1 MSTKQLVK
9 AAAEAIKKQ
18 QWDDAIEGAKNII
31 DKDNKSY
38 QGHILLAF
46 ALDKKGRLEEAENTY
61 LAATR
66 LKPEEKEAWQGL
78 VKLYPNLDTTNK
90 FKQHQHAVL
99 KLAEIFRD
107 ANDLQKCY
115 ETVDSF
121 ITYAR
126 TKAEPYQ
133 YVDAL
138 DLILPESPIYEAIE
152 GRFGHVWRTY
162 ETQAQLVEQNEKK
175 RINTLIGE
183 RRTRIGARIN
193 EVTLEVKREVY
204 RQSRLSYTYAQLIN
218 WTNDDEVRRMYEE
231 KLMQYGHDRL
241 MAWPPGEEKERELAN
256 VLKLANDMV
265 IIKHP
270 YKLAWD
276 IAINWQDHKEIKEW
290 DVTVLRQYCTFFP
303 DSDLNRVVMG
313 FLTSSVSPFPQ
324 EKQEQTTTDD
334 AAAKSEGSTEES
346 EDDEDGGAATIYAP
360 ITEEDR
366 LLMMTE
372 GISGAESLLAF
383 RLMGEYYQHL
393 EEWESNVE
401 LMRKALTFLK
411 EERAKTGLDFRF
423 TEDAFSLYL
432 GTALVFYQ
440 TPRNHQEAKVLFDA
454 VLAHDPTSTPAMI
467 GVGLIYEEEE
477 EYDEA
482 IDFLERA
489 LKRDPDNIRVRT
501 EAAWVKALK
510 RDFDMA
516 RAELDACIPI
526 LSKKGQS
533 KEILSQTQYRLGY
546 CIWNIDTSKAARKDR
561 SGAYAMFLESLKNN
575 LNYAPAYTIL
585 GIYYADY
592 AKDKKRARRCFQK
605 AVELSP
611 SEVESAERLA
621 RSFADDGDWDRVE
634 LVAQRVVDSGKVKP
648 PPGSKRKGISWP
660 FAALGVAEL
669 NKQEFHK
676 AIVSFQSALRISP
689 NDYHSWVG
697 LGEAYHS
704 SGRYIAATKAILNAQ
719 KLEESC
725 EANLT
730 DETWF
735 TKFILADIKRE
746 LGDFDESIEL
756 YQHVMQ
762 ERPDEEG
769 VATALMQTL
778 VDNAF
783 DSLNKGFF
791 GKAAGLAAEALTFAT
806 KAPDAIKDTFNYWKA
821 IGDAC
826 SLFSTIQGRISEFPA
841 GIVRSL
847 LGTDDDLPAYQI
859 LKDIDNVGTGIVST
873 DGIFPKDETVGVD
886 LTKALQA
893 TILAHKR
900 SIHIASSDVHAQ
912 SVAYYNLGWA
922 EYRAHACLPPDMR
935 KNSHKKPTNYIKAAM
950 ACFKRAIELE
960 AGNSEFWNALGVVTS
975 EVNPAVAQHAFCR
988 SLFLNERGAH
998 VWANLATLALAQG
1011 DLGLA
1016 NEAFTRSQS
1025 TDPDYSLAW
1034 LGQGVVAL
1042 LTGNE
1047 KDARGL
1053 FTHAMEISGDS
1064 CRIISQ
1070 RYAVS
1075 MFDYIL
1081 SCSSSESLPITT
1093 LIQPIFA
1100 LSQLQSLHSSSASSS
1115 SSTDLAYTHLLALF
1129 LERTGELSRAISILD
1144 SLSTTLEQEYE
1155 TTESPLALKHFA
1167 IVKSDL
1173 ARCQLS
1179 AHLFSEAIDSADLAL
1194 QLSSDDSA
1202 DELTAEEGRKLR
1214 LSAHVTL
1221 GLAKYYSHD
1230 IPAAVAAFDQALSES
1245 DTNPDVVCLLAQI
1258 RWATGSEESRERG
1271 RDLLFSVIADT
1282 AEKDQQQHVQSVL
1295 LLGVIALLDNDAES
1309 MDAVVSELQTLRS
1322 FVDEDFISPEQ
1333 QAQLGE
1339 VLRAI
1344 LTASG
1349 EGQAQPMVDVMLHPF
1364 LPHGWARVAQLALAS
1379 SCTLNE
1385 QEEEGQQGISEC
1397 EAASEMALRVARKG
1411 VPPRGNLTPEDLARA
1426 YAGTGRPADA
1436 QVGVVVAPWERSG
1449 WESLGHVVTVA
1460 VVKH

>member
-9 AAAEAIKKQ
+9 AVAEAIKKQ

-31 DKDNKSY
+31 DKDSKSY

-66 LKPEEKEAWQGL
+66 LKPEEREAWQGL
-78 VKLYPNLDTTNK
+78 VKLYPNLDTNKK

-99 KLAEIFRD
+99 QLAQIFRD
-107 ANDLQKCY
+107 QNDLQKCY
-115 ETVDSF
+115 ETVDNF

-126 TKAEPYQ
+126 TKAEINQ

-162 ETQAQLVEQNEKK
+162 ETQAKLVEQSEKK

-231 KLMQYGHDRL
+231 KLIQYCHDRL
-241 MAWPPGEEKERELAN
+241 MAWPPGEEKGRELAN

-313 FLTSSVSPFPQ
+313 FLTSNVSPFPQ
-324 EKQEQTTTDD
+324 EKQEPTED
-334 AAAKSEGSTEES
+334 AAAKSEGGTEES

-383 RLMGEYYQHL
+383 RLMGEYYQYL

-411 EERAKTGLDFRF
+411 EERAKTGLDFCF

-440 TPRNHQEAKVLFDA
+440 TPRHHQEAKALFDG

-510 RDFDMA
+510 GDFDMA

-533 KEILSQTQYRLGY
+533 KELLSQTQYRLGY
-546 CIWNIDTSKAARKDR
+546 CVWNIDTSRAARKDR
-561 SGAYAMFLESLKNN
+561 SGAYSLFLESLKNN

-676 AIVSFQSALRISP
+676 AIVSFQAALRISP

-719 KLEESC
+719 KLEESS

-730 DETWF
+730 GETWF
-735 TKFILADIKRE
+735 TEFLLGDIKRE
-746 LGDFDESIEL
+746 LGDFDEAIEL
-756 YQHVMQ
+756 YQHVI
-762 ERPDEEG
+762 EDRPDEEG
-769 VATALMQTL
+769 VATSLMQTL

-791 GKAAGLAAEALTFAT
+791 GKAAGLATETLTFAT
-806 KAPDAIKDTFNYWKA
+806 KAPDAIKETFNYWKA

-826 SLFSTIQGRISEFPA
+826 SLFSSVQGRISEFPA
-841 GIVRSL
+841 DVVSSL
-847 LGTDDDLPAYQI
+847 LGTDEDFPAYQI

-900 SIHIASSDVHAQ
+900 SIYIASNDIHAQ

-922 EYRAHACLPPDMR
+922 EYRAHTCLPSDIR
-935 KNSHKKPTNYIKAAM
+935 KNSHKKPTKYIKAAM

-998 VWANLATLALAQG
+998 VWANLATLALVQG
-1011 DLGLA
+1011 DLRLA

-1064 CRIISQ
+1064 SRIISQ

-1081 SCSSSESLPITT
+1081 TSSSSSESLPITS
-1093 LIQPIFA
+1093 LLQPIFA
-1100 LSQLQSLHSSSASSS
+1100 LSQLQSLHSTSSS
-1115 SSTDLAYTHLLALF
+1115 SSDLAYTHLLALF
-1129 LERTGELSRAISILD
+1129 LERTGEIPRAISLLD

-1173 ARCQLS
+1173 ARLQLS

-1194 QLSSDDSA
+1194 QLSSDESA
-1202 DELTAEEGRKLR
+1202 DELTAEERRKLR

-1221 GLAKYYSHD
+1221 GLAHYYSSKVGE
-1230 IPAAVAAFDQALSES
+1230 AVQAFDQALSES
-1245 DTNPDVVCLLAQI
+1245 NTNPDVACLLSQI
-1258 RWATGSEESRERG
+1258 LWATGKEETRERG
-1271 RDLLFSVIADT
+1271 RDLLFSVIADASE
-1282 AEKDQQQHVQSVL
+1282 AEKQHVQSVL

-1309 MDAVVSELQTLRS
+1309 MDAVVSELQSLRS
-1322 FVDEDFISPEQ
+1322 SDEGITPDQ

-1349 EGQAQPMVDVMLHPF
+1349 EGEAQPMVDVMLHPF
-1364 LPHGWARVAQLALAS
+1364 LPHGWSRVAQLAS
-1379 SCTLNE
+1379 SLGE
-1385 QEEEGQQGISEC
+1385 MEGEEISEG
-1397 EAASEMALRVARKG
+1397 ATEMALRVARKG
-1411 VPPRGNLTPEDLARA
+1411 VPPRGELSPEDLARA

-1436 QVGVVVAPWERSG
+1436 QVGCMVAPWEARG
-1449 WESLGHVVTVA
+1449 WESLGDA
-1460 VVKH
+1460 VEVGMKR

>member
-18 QWDDAIEGAKNII
+18 SWDDAIEAAKNII
-31 DKDNKSY
+31 EKDSKSY
-38 QGHILLAF
+38 QGHILLAY

-61 LAATR
+61 LAATK

-78 VKLYPNLDTTNK
+78 VKLYPSLDTNKK
-90 FKQHQHAVL
+90 FKQHQEAVL

-126 TKAEPYQ
+126 TKAESSQ

-138 DLILPESPIYEAIE
+138 DLILPGSPIYDAIE

-162 ETQAQLVEQNEKK
+162 ETQAQLTEQNEKK
-175 RINTLIGE
+175 RINVLIGE
-183 RRTRIGARIN
+183 RRTRIGARIS

-231 KLMQYGHDRL
+231 KLIQYCHDRL
-241 MAWPPGEEKERELAN
+241 MAWPPGEEKEKELAN

-290 DVTVLRQYCTFFP
+290 DATVLRQYCTFFP

-324 EKQEQTTTDD
+324 EKQEQKTED
-334 AAAKSEGSTEES
+334 AAAKGESSSTEES

-383 RLMGEYYQHL
+383 RLMGEYYQYL

-411 EERAKTGLDFRF
+411 EERAKTGMDFRF

-440 TPRNHQEAKVLFDA
+440 TPRNHQEAKALFDA

-477 EYDEA
+477 DFDEA

-510 RDFDMA
+510 GDFDMA

-533 KEILSQTQYRLGY
+533 KELLSQTQYRLGY

-585 GIYYADY
+585 GIYYDDY

-719 KLEESC
+719 KLEESF

-730 DETWF
+730 GETWF

-746 LGDFDESIEL
+746 LSEYDESIEL
-756 YQHVMQ
+756 YQQVMQ

-778 VDNAF
+778 VDNAY

-791 GKAAGLAAEALTFAT
+791 GKSAGLAAETLTFAT

-826 SLFSTIQGRISEFPA
+826 SIFSNVQGRISEFPA
-841 GIVRSL
+841 ETVRSL
-847 LGTDDDLPAYQI
+847 LGTDDDFPAYQI

-873 DGIFPKDETVGVD
+873 DGVFPQDETTGVD

-900 SIHIASSDVHAQ
+900 SIHIASNDIHAQ

-922 EYRAHACLPPDMR
+922 EYRAHACLPPDIR

-1011 DLGLA
+1011 DIALA

-1034 LGQGVVAL
+1034 LGQGIVAL
-1042 LTGNE
+1042 MMGNL

-1064 CRIISQ
+1064 SRIISQ

-1075 MFDYIL
+1075 MFDYVL
-1081 SCSSSESLPITT
+1081 SSSSSESLPITT

-1100 LSQLQSLHSSSASSS
+1100 LSQLQSLHSTSSS
-1115 SSTDLAYTHLLALF
+1115 SSDLAYTHLLALF
-1129 LERTGELSRAISILD
+1129 LERTNELARAISLLD
-1144 SLSTTLEQEYE
+1144 SLSNTLEQEYE
-1155 TTESPLALKHFA
+1155 ATESPLALKHFA

-1179 AHLFSEAIDSADLAL
+1179 AHHFDSAIDSADLAL
-1194 QLSSDDSA
+1194 QLSADESA
-1202 DELTAEEGRKLR
+1202 DELTAEERRKLR

-1221 GLAKYYSHD
+1221 GLANYYSHN
-1230 IPAAVAAFDQALSES
+1230 IPDAVAAFNQALEES
-1245 DTNPDVVCLLAQI
+1245 NTNPDVACLLAQI
-1258 RWATGSEESRERG
+1258 LWATGSEDSRERG
-1271 RDLLFSVIADT
+1271 RNLLFSVIADA
-1282 AEKDQQQHVQSVL
+1282 AERNEQHVQSVL

-1309 MDAVVSELQTLRS
+1309 MEAVVSELQTLRS
-1322 FVDEDFISPEQ
+1322 SDEGISPDQ
-1333 QAQLGE
+1333 QAMLGE

-1344 LTASG
+1344 LSASPKG
-1349 EGQAQPMVDVMLHPF
+1349 EGKAQPMVDVMLHPF
-1364 LPHGWARVAQLALAS
+1364 LPHGWARVAQLAAGLGAK
-1379 SCTLNE
+1379 E
-1385 QEEEGQQGISEC
+1385 GEAQEISEG
-1397 EAASEMALRVARKG
+1397 ASEMALRVARKG
-1411 VPPRGNLTPEDLARA
+1411 VPPRGELSAEDLARA

-1436 QVGVVVAPWERSG
+1436 QVGCVVAPWEKSG
-1449 WESLGHVVTVA
+1449 WESLGDVVSVGR
-1460 VVKH
+1460 KH